1 MGNCCASPDDDAH
14 EGLGNVP
21 DASQPVASEELPPG
35 WKMVP
40 SRSRPG
46 KVSYQNIHTG
56 ERISWV
62 PKEEAK
68 TYKGGITKTKKK
80 RKKKPAGPGN
90 IDTIPENA
98 AAGQTVKSASPN
110 NGGKATSADEVKV
123 EDKAITSS

>member
-1 MGNCCASPDDDAH
+1 MGNCCVPPEDDAQ
-14 EGLGNVP
+14 EGLGSIPEN
-21 DASQPVASEELPPG
+21 SPVTSEELPPG

-62 PKEEAK
+62 PKEPAK

-80 RKKKPAGPGN
+80 KKKKPTGMY
-90 IDTIPENA
+90 
-98 AAGQTVKSASPN
+98 
-110 NGGKATSADEVKV
+110 
-123 EDKAITSS
+123 